1 MAEQTK
7 TQNSFVKQAAILAAA
22 SILVR
27 FLGFVYRV
35 PLTNMIGDEGN
46 AIYSAGYYIY
56 TFLLI
61 LSSAGLP
68 AAISKLV
75 AERVALKEYHNA
87 HRVFRCALW
96 IAGSLGLFC
105 SLLFLLF
112 SEQIANFA
120 NTPEAA
126 TAILTLSPTLFIVAV
141 MSVFRGYFQGMHM
154 MVPTAISQIVEQVFN
169 AVFSVYMAF
178 IFLRIGVP
186 EGEKNIAMGA
196 AGGTMGT
203 GIGAFVGLCT
213 IGIFYFW
220 IRPVFAKN
228 IDKCYGLYEESYRDV
243 AKILMMTAL
252 PIIAGTAVFSITN
265 LVDMNMVTKLLEKS
279 GYSHT
284 TALELYGQ
292 LSGKY
297 VTLTTLPI
305 SISTVLATAV
315 IPSIAASMKLKNIP
329 VVHHKI
335 RLTFRISMILSFPSA
350 VGIGILG
357 DPILHMLFPLSPEG
371 GSLLVVGSVSILFLA
386 LCQTATGILQGIG
399 HLKIPVMAAVCGAF
413 TKIILNYLLIPIES
427 LNILGAIWSTTGC
440 YLVASLINMVMLSR
454 ITGVKIDVV
463 GTFVKPLLGSAFMG
477 VTTFAL
483 YKVLYTSLENV
494 TVCTMIAI
502 LFAVIVYGLTM
513 LAIGGLTKED
523 ILSMPKGKKIVSI
536 LTKFHLI

>member
-7 TQNSFVKQAAILAAA
+7 NQNSFVKQAAILAAA

-87 HRVFRCALW
+87 HRVFLCALW

-105 SLLFLLF
+105 SLLLFFF
-112 SEQIANFA
+112 SEQIASFA
-120 NTPEAA
+120 NTPEASA
-126 TAILTLSPTLFIVAV
+126 AILTLSPTLFIVAI

-154 MVPTAISQIVEQVFN
+154 MVPTAISQIIEQIFN
-169 AVFSVYMAF
+169 AVFSVYMAYV
-178 IFLRIGVP
+178 FLQIGVP
-186 EGEKNIAMGA
+186 EGQKNIPMGA

-213 IGIFYFW
+213 IGIFYVW
-220 IRPVFAKN
+220 IRPSFKKN
-228 IDKCYGLYEESYRDV
+228 IDKCFGLQDESYIDV
-243 AKILMMTAL
+243 AKILMMTAV

-265 LVDMNMVTKLLEKS
+265 LIDMNMVTKLLEKS

-284 TALELYGQ
+284 AALELYGQ

-357 DPILHMLFPLSPEG
+357 DPILRMLFPLSPEG
-371 GSLLVVGSVSILFLA
+371 GSLLVVGSISILFLA

-399 HLKIPVMAAVCGAF
+399 HLKIPVIAAVCGAI
-413 TKIILNYLLIPIES
+413 TKMILNYILIPLEMF
-427 LNILGAIWSTTGC
+427 NILGAVWSTTGC
-440 YLVASLINMVMLSR
+440 YLVASLINVTMLSR
-454 ITGVKIDVV
+454 ITGVRIDLV
-463 GTFVKPLLGSAFMG
+463 GTFVKPLLGSVFMG
-477 VTTFAL
+477 ALTLAL
-483 YKVLYTSLENV
+483 YKMLFASIGNITI
-494 TVCTMIAI
+494 CTLTAI
-502 LFAVIVYGLTM
+502 LFAMIVYGVTM
-513 LAIGGLTKED
+513 LCIGGITKED
-523 ILSMPKGKKIVSI
+523 ILSMPKGKKIASV
-536 LTKFHLI
+536 LTKIRLI